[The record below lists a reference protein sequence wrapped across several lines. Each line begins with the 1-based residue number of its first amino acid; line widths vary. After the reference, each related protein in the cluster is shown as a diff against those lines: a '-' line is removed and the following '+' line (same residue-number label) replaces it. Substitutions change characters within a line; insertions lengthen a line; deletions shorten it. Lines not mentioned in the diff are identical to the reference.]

1 MNYDWVFSFAV
12 FAEHLNFTRAAE
24 QLHISQPALHVQIR
38 KLGESVGRPLYRR
51 RGRSLE
57 LTEQGRRLAA
67 FGREV
72 RERGEE
78 VLAELRGGASA
89 GPVVLAAGQGAYLY
103 LLGPAIRRFPKH
115 KWTLRLTT
123 LSGPAAIDAVREA
136 RAHLAVAAV
145 ADVPAELASE
155 DLCDVGQAVVVPR
168 SHGLAK
174 KRRARLRDL
183 AGEQIVVAPAGS
195 PHRVMLEA
203 ALKTAATPWRVAVEA
218 MGWELMI
225 QFARIGMGIAIVND
239 FCTVPRGMVR
249 VPLPE
254 LPAVSYRMVWREGLA
269 NPGAE
274 ALRTGLRETVAR

>member
-57 LTEQGRRLAA
+57 LTEEGRRLAA

-78 VLAELRGGASA
+78 VLAELRGGTAA

-103 LLGPAIRRFPKH
+103 LLGSAIRRFPKQ
-115 KWTLRLTT
+115 KWPLRLTT

-145 ADVPAELASE
+145 ADVPAELQCE
-155 DLCDVGQAVVVPR
+155 DLCDVGQAVVVPN
-168 SHGLAK
+168 SHRLAK
-174 KRRARLRDL
+174 KRRARLQDL
-183 AGEQIVVAPAGS
+183 ADEQIVVAPAGS
-195 PHRVMLEA
+195 PHRVMLETSFKA
-203 ALKTAATPWRVAVEA
+203 AGTPWQVAVEA

-225 QFARIGMGIAIVND
+225 QFAKIGMGVAVVND
-239 FCTVPRGMVR
+239 FCTVPRGMAR

-254 LPAVSYRMVWREGLA
+254 LPAVSYRMAWRRGLA

-274 ALRTGLRETVAR
+274 LLRRTLVESLS